1 MKKLLLTSLAAFCL
15 GSFAFAQDGAK
26 VAQKKKATPVAAKAK
41 APSLTLEVTS
51 QESRQKA
58 KELDFQKQHQ
68 ATAPQQQRK
77 NALAAEKVE
86 R

>member
-1 MKKLLLTSLAAFCL
+1 MKKLLLTALGAFCF

-26 VAQKKKATPVAAKAK
+26 VAPKKKATPVAAKAK
-41 APSLTLEVTS
+41 APSLVEATS

-58 KELDFQKQHQ
+58 KELDFQKQQQ